1 MNRRMMFG
9 FAALGLL
16 ALVGGRSEALDLPAK
31 LKGSAPKPSC
41 CCCGAKAEAKSVKL
55 ACDCCGPA
63 CCCGVACACG
73 DSCCCGTCECDAG

>member
-1 MNRRMMFG
+1 MNRRSLMFG

-16 ALVGGRSEALDLPAK
+16 TLLGGRSEALHVSV
-31 LKGSAPKPSC
+31 KGSTPKPSC
-41 CCCGAKAEAKSVKL
+41 CCCGARAETTPAKL

-63 CCCGVACACG
+63 CCCGDACACG